1 MKILWAGVAL
11 AIALAVGLV
20 AHFVALSRDLKSFCE
35 GLPNGMPI
43 SEVREQAEEH
53 GYDPR
58 MLPYAQMSIEPTGW
72 HYAKPAC
79 KVIFNKDRTIE
90 YHVWQD

>member
-1 MKILWAGVAL
+1 
-11 AIALAVGLV
+11 
-20 AHFVALSRDLKSFCE
+20 
-35 GLPNGMPI
+35 MPI